1 MKISKGFIEVQMV
14 DKDST
19 TGSSRKLNLASTL
32 EGLVLCPFCS
42 TTITAIQ
49 TNFSWDVSGFE
60 CHLEVVH
67 LHQKKHIENQNIN
80 QQVKEN
86 GLAEVTTKSLQ
97 KKKYSRENIL
107 YTSNNETPSSKSS
120 NQKKLVPNETH
131 ASNGSSDIC
140 FEEKEHQSF
149 CEVLKESVRTLKFE
163 KRSKNGTLKSNCS
176 SINHDSK
183 RQSNELLGRF
193 KLKLV
198 EVKHKIKFY
207 VKI

>member
-19 TGSSRKLNLASTL
+19 TETTL

-60 CHLEVVH
+60 CHLEVAH
-67 LHQKKHIENQNIN
+67 LHQKKHLENQNIS
-80 QQVKEN
+80 QQVKED
-86 GLAEVTTKSLQ
+86 GLAEVTARVTAKSLQ
-97 KKKYSRENIL
+97 KKKYSRENIF
-107 YTSNNETPSSKSS
+107 YTSSNKTPKSS
-120 NQKKLVPNETH
+120 NQKKLVPNESH
-131 ASNGSSDIC
+131 ASNRSSDIC

-149 CEVLKESVRTLKFE
+149 SEVLKESVKTLKFE
-163 KRSKNGTLKSNCS
+163 KSSKNGTLNSNCS

-183 RQSNELLGRF
+183 KLSNELLGRF
-193 KLKLV
+193 TLKLV
-198 EVKHKIKFY
+198 EVMHKIKFY